1 MSSERRVVVTGLGAV
16 SPLGPDIDTTWRRL
30 LAGEG
35 GGGPITAFAASGHS
49 VRIACEAADFEP
61 ERWLDR
67 KTIRKID
74 RFAQFAVAAARMA
87 ESDAGLEI
95 GSEPDRVGASI
106 ATAQGGVA
114 SLAACLREL
123 RESQRIH
130 PSLVTAF
137 MPNMAAG
144 WVSMELGTR
153 GPLGAPCTACA
164 ASAMAIG
171 EGYDA
176 IRLGRAEVMLCGGS
190 EAGITELAVAGFAAM
205 RALSSRNGDPAGASR
220 PFDADRD
227 GFVMGEGAAV
237 LVLEELEHARARGA
251 KVYAELAGYGVSSDS
266 FHMTEPDP
274 LGAGQ
279 ARAIGAALVDAA
291 LDPTDVDY
299 VNAHASS
306 TGLGDAIETRALKLA
321 WARTMS
327 RRSRSREPKARPA
340 TASEPRELS
349 RRHSPYSRSI
359 ATSCRQRSITR
370 RLTRRVI
377 STASLTKRG
386 SYPSVS
392 RSATA
397 SASAV
402 TTPCSSCASLLMD
415 LNSERIGRRSVDRSG
430 GLRPRSFHPG

>member
-1 MSSERRVVVTGLGAV
+1 MSGERRVVVTGLGAV
-16 SPLGPDIDTTWRRL
+16 TPLGADIDTTWRRL
-30 LAGEG
+30 VAGEG
-35 GGGPITAFAASGHS
+35 GAGPITAFAVSGHS
-49 VRIACEAADFEP
+49 VRIACEASDFEP

-87 ESDAGLEI
+87 EEDAGLDI
-95 GSEPDRVGASI
+95 APEPDRIGASI
-106 ATAQGGVA
+106 ATAQGGVG
-114 SLAACLREL
+114 SLAECLREL
-123 RESQRIH
+123 GESQRIH

-176 IRLGRAEVMLCGGS
+176 IKLGRAEVMLCGGS

-205 RALSSRNGDPAGASR
+205 RALSRRNDDPAAASR

-251 KVYAELAGYGVSSDS
+251 RIYAELAGYGVSSDS

-274 LGAGQ
+274 LGTGQ
-279 ARAIGAALVDAA
+279 ARAIGAALADAE

-321 WARTMS
+321 LGEDNVQTIPVS
-327 RRSRSREPKARPA
+327 GTKGA
-340 TASEPRELS
+340 TGHCLGAAGAVEAAFTVLAVDRDIAPPTINYQTPDLACDVDCVPNNARELPIRVALNNS
-349 RRHSPYSRSI
+349 FGFGGHNAVLVTRKFVDGPEPQI
-359 ATSCRQRSITR
+359 A
-370 RLTRRVI
+370 
-377 STASLTKRG
+377 
-386 SYPSVS
+386 
-392 RSATA
+392 
-397 SASAV
+397 
-402 TTPCSSCASLLMD
+402 
-415 LNSERIGRRSVDRSG
+415 
-430 GLRPRSFHPG
+430 